1 MKSSKFANPHIRK
14 SANPH
19 IRIKKMKTFYFEKLD
34 VWQKA
39 RVFVKNIYE
48 LTAEFPTEEKYG
60 VISLLRRASLSITA
74 NIAEGMSRNTEKD
87 KARFINLA
95 FSSAIEVINFLI
107 LTKDLG
113 FLTEEKYFKLREQ
126 IEEITNKLNS
136 LYSKFNK

>member
-1 MKSSKFANPHIRK
+1 
-14 SANPH
+14 
-19 IRIKKMKTFYFEKLD
+19 MKTFYFEKLD

-60 VISLLRRASLSITA
+60 VISQLRRASLSITA
-74 NIAEGMSRNTEKD
+74 NIAEGMSISTEKD

-107 LTKDLG
+107 LTQDLG
-113 FLTEEKYFKLREQ
+113 FLTEEKYIKLREQ

-136 LYSKFNK
+136 LYSKFDK

>member
-1 MKSSKFANPHIRK
+1 
-14 SANPH
+14 
-19 IRIKKMKTFYFEKLD
+19 MKTFYFEKLD

-60 VISLLRRASLSITA
+60 VISQLRRASLSITA

-87 KARFINLA
+87 KARFINMA

-107 LTKDLG
+107 LTQDLG
-113 FLTEEKYFKLREQ
+113 ILSEEKYFKLREQ

-136 LYSKFNK
+136 LYSKFDK

>member
-1 MKSSKFANPHIRK
+1 
-14 SANPH
+14 
-19 IRIKKMKTFYFEKLD
+19 MKTFYLEKLD

-39 RVFVKNIYE
+39 KVFVKNIYE

-60 VISLLRRASLSITA
+60 VISQLRRASLSITA

-107 LTKDLG
+107 LTQDLG
-113 FLTEEKYFKLREQ
+113 FLTEEKYIKLREQ

-136 LYSKFNK
+136 LYSKFDK

>member
-1 MKSSKFANPHIRK
+1 MN
-14 SANPH
+14 
-19 IRIKKMKTFYFEKLD
+19 TFYFEKLD

-60 VISLLRRASLSITA
+60 VISQLRRASLSITA

-107 LTKDLG
+107 LTQDLG

-136 LYSKFNK
+136 LYSKFDK

>member
-1 MKSSKFANPHIRK
+1 
-14 SANPH
+14 
-19 IRIKKMKTFYFEKLD
+19 MKTFYFEKLD
-34 VWQKA
+34 VWQNA

-60 VISLLRRASLSITA
+60 VISQLRRASLSITA
-74 NIAEGMSRNTEKD
+74 NIAEGMSRSTEKD

-107 LTKDLG
+107 LTQDLG

-136 LYSKFNK
+136 LYSKFDK

>member
-1 MKSSKFANPHIRK
+1 
-14 SANPH
+14 
-19 IRIKKMKTFYFEKLD
+19 MKTFYFEKLD
-34 VWQKA
+34 VWQNA

-60 VISLLRRASLSITA
+60 VISQLRRASLSITA

-87 KARFINLA
+87 KARFINMA

-107 LTKDLG
+107 LTQDLG
-113 FLTEEKYFKLREQ
+113 FLSEEKYFKLREQ

-136 LYSKFNK
+136 LYSKFDK

>member
-1 MKSSKFANPHIRK
+1 
-14 SANPH
+14 
-19 IRIKKMKTFYFEKLD
+19 MKTFYFEKLD

-60 VISLLRRASLSITA
+60 VISQLRRASLSITA

-95 FSSAIEVINFLI
+95 FSSAIEVINFLF
-107 LTKDLG
+107 LTQDLG

-136 LYSKFNK
+136 LYSKFDK